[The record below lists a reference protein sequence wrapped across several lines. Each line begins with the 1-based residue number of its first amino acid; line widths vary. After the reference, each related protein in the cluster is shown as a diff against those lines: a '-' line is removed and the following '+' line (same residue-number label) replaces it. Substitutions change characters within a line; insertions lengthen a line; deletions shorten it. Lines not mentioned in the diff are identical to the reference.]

1 LIKKGYRKGPGS
13 GNLGES
19 LVKATISQRKYQY
32 QNHRK
37 ITYKKTNFLCVYPL
51 PVLRPDLDSSQDSRK
66 VSQGIFQKKIKNW
79 RSYRGEKFSALWI
92 RGKCQGGDGITAYA
106 VRPHAPDG
114 APTVG
119 AARIGRGAVLER
131 RAATCGL
138 QNPLRP
144 EWFNIVFGCFGGFWR
159 RVRP

>member
-51 PVLRPDLDSSQDSRK
+51 PVLRPDLDSTQDSRK
-66 VSQGIFQKKIKNW
+66 VSQGIFQKISKID
-79 RSYRGEKFSALWI
+79 EVI
-92 RGKCQGGDGITAYA
+92 E
-106 VRPHAPDG
+106 G
-114 APTVG
+114 ASFL
-119 AARIGRGAVLER
+119 RF
-131 RAATCGL
+131 GL
-138 QNPLRP
+138 
-144 EWFNIVFGCFGGFWR
+144 
-159 RVRP
+159 